1 MPLTQPILINLSL
14 PKCGS
19 SSINDYCENMNSRH
33 EAWHSGVTETYIKVL
48 NNKYPKKAFLKY
60 LEFRQIALGLEIDS
74 ATFHH
79 FYAEDIINLF
89 PSSTYIYIY
98 RDPYKWI
105 LSMINMWSFFN
116 DVHFHILKTGN
127 EKEKSESK
135 NWIKWLNIYA
145 KVYSKSLNTY
155 KVKEFSNKKEN
166 SEFNIL
172 INDLLDFWVLTSRN
186 IISIK
191 HNYQQVNIF
200 NLNQNDEIKLFID
213 RVINNVATNSLREFP
228 KSNRMK
234 VLNREGNKPYFNMS
248 QIKNLISKDKI
259 YLKDKTYEELNC
271 LKN

>member
-1 MPLTQPILINLSL
+1 
-14 PKCGS
+14 
-19 SSINDYCENMNSRH
+19 
-33 EAWHSGVTETYIKVL
+33 
-48 NNKYPKKAFLKY
+48 
-60 LEFRQIALGLEIDS
+60 
-74 ATFHH
+74 
-79 FYAEDIINLF
+79 
-89 PSSTYIYIY
+89 
-98 RDPYKWI
+98 
-105 LSMINMWSFFN
+105 MWSFFN

-213 RVINNVATNSLREFP
+213 SLINNVATNSLKEFP

-234 VLNREGNKPYFNMS
+234 VLNREGNKPYFKAS

-259 YLKDKTYEELNC
+259 YLKDKTFEELNC
-271 LKN
+271 VKN

>member
-1 MPLTQPILINLSL
+1 MSLKQPLLINLSL

-19 SSINDYCENMNSRH
+19 SSINDYCKHMNSRH

-48 NNKYPKKAFLKY
+48 NNKYPKNAFLKY
-60 LEFRQIALGLEIDS
+60 LEFRQIALELEIDS

-89 PSSTYIYIY
+89 PSSTYIHIY

-127 EKEKSESK
+127 DKEKSESK

-145 KVYSKSLNTY
+145 KIYSKSLNTY
-155 KVKEFSNKKEN
+155 KVKEFSNKQEN

-191 HNYQQVNIF
+191 HNYKQVNIF

-213 RVINNVATNSLREFP
+213 SLINNVATNSLREFP

-271 LKN
+271 VKN